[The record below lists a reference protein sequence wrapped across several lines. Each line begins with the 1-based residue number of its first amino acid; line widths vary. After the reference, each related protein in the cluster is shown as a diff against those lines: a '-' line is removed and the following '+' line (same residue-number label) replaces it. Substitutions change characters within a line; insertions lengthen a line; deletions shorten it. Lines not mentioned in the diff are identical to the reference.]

1 MMELENK
8 KVYGYDRCH
17 NISQNSHTIRD
28 GNGMSYVG

>member
-8 KVYGYDRCH
+8 KVYGYDRCN

-28 GNGMSYVG
+28 GMK